1 MMRGVSGRR
10 RQWEGVFFILPSL
23 AGVTAFILV
32 PFADVVR
39 RSFTEVMSGK
49 FTGLKNYRTI
59 FSNSAFLQAA
69 GNTLYRGVHSASA
82 AYLTGCG
89 GAS

>member
-1 MMRGVSGRR
+1 MIRGVSGRR

-32 PFADVVR
+32 PFLDVVR

-49 FTGLKNYRTI
+49 FAGLKNYRTI
-59 FSNSAFLQAA
+59 FSNSAFC
-69 GNTLYRGVHSASA
+69 RRREIPFASPWCA
-82 AYLTGCG
+82 FRSCCL
-89 GAS
+89 SHWLRR